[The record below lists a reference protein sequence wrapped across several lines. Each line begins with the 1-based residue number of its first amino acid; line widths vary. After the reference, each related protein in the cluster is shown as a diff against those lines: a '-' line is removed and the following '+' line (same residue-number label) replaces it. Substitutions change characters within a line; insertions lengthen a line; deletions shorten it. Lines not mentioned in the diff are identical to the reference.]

1 MISMDINE
9 ILSSFNENQ
18 LKQINQFLNSQQ
30 GQKLA
35 RPSEADKKKMLA
47 KLSGLDIEKVRRN
60 VKNLTKEDIL
70 KMLK

>member
-1 MISMDINE
+1 MDVNE

-35 RPSEADKKKMLA
+35 NPSEAAKKKMLA
-47 KLSGLDIEKVRRN
+47 QLSGLDVEKVRRK
-60 VKNLTKEDIL
+60 VKELSKEDIL
-70 KMLK
+70 KMIK